1 MEDLSAARLANN
13 QLDRLELNLNSRAQG
28 LDRKI
33 YTLADLDDYAQN
45 SLVPILLCLQDLL
58 LLPDRRKENEH
69 AIGHLGK
76 AQVAIRR
83 LKGLSV
89 ALISRNSSAEQ
100 FIPASLL
107 GLAGM
112 NGHTIFEALNKNVD
126 KDLQKLKDIIHT
138 LASHSHS
145 HLSLVDEN
153 SGRFCKLF
161 KYTGLRY
168 LDSLQKHN
176 FDLLNPS
183 IRKIG
188 TQRDGFLPLI
198 LYFK

>member
-1 MEDLSAARLANN
+1 MEDLSAARLTSN
-13 QLDRLELNLNSRAQG
+13 QLDWLELSLNSRTEG

-58 LLPDRRKENEH
+58 PDRRNENEH
-69 AIGHLGK
+69 AIDHLGK

-89 ALISRNSSAEQ
+89 ALLSRNPSAEQ
-100 FIPASLL
+100 FIPTSLL
-107 GLAGM
+107 GLAGL
-112 NGHTIFEALNKNVD
+112 NGHTIFEALNKNIDEDV
-126 KDLQKLKDIIHT
+126 QKLKDLIHT

-145 HLSLVDEN
+145 HLSLVNEN